1 MFQRVNA
8 VVLFVQDFE
17 KCLSFYRDTLGLEV
31 VQLEPAFAA
40 FRMKDHNF
48 AISHVSEGAEMVNA
62 PISAPPITGTQR
74 IMLCAELENVDT
86 AYERGGVHQSARQP
100 ALGHPRSLLQGSRS
114 QPLGNLS
121 FAERGIDPTPVRA
134 FIKPKK
140 ETLWARFSLRSRCR
154 WTDSPQDRGSA
165 HNIP

>member
-62 PISAPPITGTQR
+62 PISAPPTTSTQR

-86 AYERGGVHQSARQP
+86 AYETLKAKGVEFTRAP
-100 ALGHPRSLLQGSRS
+100 VS
-114 QPLGNLS
+114 QPWGIRAAYFKDPEANLW
-121 FAERGIDPTPVRA
+121 EIYH
-134 FIKPKK
+134 
-140 ETLWARFSLRSRCR
+140 SLN
-154 WTDSPQDRGSA
+154 GE
-165 HNIP
+165 

>member
-86 AYERGGVHQSARQP
+86 AYETLTAKGVEFTRAP
-100 ALGHPRSLLQGSRS
+100 VS
-114 QPLGNLS
+114 QPWGIRAAYFKDPEANLW
-121 FAERGIDPTPVRA
+121 EIYH
-134 FIKPKK
+134 
-140 ETLWARFSLRSRCR
+140 SLN
-154 WTDSPQDRGSA
+154 GE
-165 HNIP
+165 